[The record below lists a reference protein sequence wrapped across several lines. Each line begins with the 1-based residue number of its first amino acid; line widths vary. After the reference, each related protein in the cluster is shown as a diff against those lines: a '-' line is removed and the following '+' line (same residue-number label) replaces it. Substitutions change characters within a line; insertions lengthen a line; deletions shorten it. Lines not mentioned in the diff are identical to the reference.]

1 MSIDYKIDKINNIQI
16 KPIINDKE
24 LNDKNKI
31 VGYDYFKNPFSNV
44 FICSKKR
51 SGKTNT
57 IFHILKNSI
66 YKDCKVIFFCSTIM
80 VDATYKKIMK
90 MLDTKKIDYEPY
102 DSFKDEN
109 GDDLLEGLVNDL
121 KNPELEEE
129 DEEDKS
135 DEEVRVLKNG
145 IIDFGQTRLKKKKK
159 PKKKKEE
166 KIFSKLIVVIDDM
179 GKQCRNGFLNQL
191 LKTNRHSKTRVIIS
205 SQFLNDLEPSALKQ
219 LDYFLCFRS
228 LNPEKLEKIH
238 QDLDIGNIDFD
249 DFHNLYKEITEE
261 PFSFLYIDVRNEV
274 FRKNFDIEINIIK
287 KE

>member
-1 MSIDYKIDKINNIQI
+1 
-16 KPIINDKE
+16 
-24 LNDKNKI
+24 
-31 VGYDYFKNPFSNV
+31 
-44 FICSKKR
+44 
-51 SGKTNT
+51 
-57 IFHILKNSI
+57 
-66 YKDCKVIFFCSTIM
+66 
-80 VDATYKKIMK
+80 
-90 MLDTKKIDYEPY
+90 
-102 DSFKDEN
+102 
-109 GDDLLEGLVNDL
+109 
-121 KNPELEEE
+121 
-129 DEEDKS
+129 
-135 DEEVRVLKNG
+135 
-145 IIDFGQTRLKKKKK
+145 
-159 PKKKKEE
+159 
-166 KIFSKLIVVIDDM
+166 M